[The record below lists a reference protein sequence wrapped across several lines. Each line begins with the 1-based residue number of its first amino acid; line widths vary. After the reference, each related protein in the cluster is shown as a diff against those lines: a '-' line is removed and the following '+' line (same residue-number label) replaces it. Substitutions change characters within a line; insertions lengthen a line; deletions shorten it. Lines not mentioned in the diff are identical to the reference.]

1 MHLAAKLTDLA
12 DYNDRR
18 DDSEQTNDEAEPI
31 VDNNVVDPLALE
43 QDLDSLFI
51 LVVEELLVDDV
62 FGLDC
67 SVLVP
72 VNIVKS
78 ISSISDLQLQISL

>member
-1 MHLAAKLTDLA
+1 MYLAAKLTDLV

-18 DDSEQTNDEAEPI
+18 DDNKQTNDEAEPI
-31 VDNNVVDPLALE
+31 VDNNIVDLLALK

-51 LVVEELLVDDV
+51 LVEEELLVDDV
-62 FGLDC
+62 FSLDR

-72 VNIVKS
+72 VNIAKS
-78 ISSISDLQLQISL
+78 ISSISDLQL

>member
-1 MHLAAKLTDLA
+1 MHLAAKLTDLV

-18 DDSEQTNDEAEPI
+18 DNNKQTNDEAEPI
-31 VDNNVVDPLALE
+31 VDNNVVDPLALK

-51 LVVEELLVDDV
+51 LVEEELLVDNM
-62 FGLDC
+62 FGLDR

-72 VNIVKS
+72 VNIAKS
-78 ISSISDLQLQISL
+78 ISSISDL